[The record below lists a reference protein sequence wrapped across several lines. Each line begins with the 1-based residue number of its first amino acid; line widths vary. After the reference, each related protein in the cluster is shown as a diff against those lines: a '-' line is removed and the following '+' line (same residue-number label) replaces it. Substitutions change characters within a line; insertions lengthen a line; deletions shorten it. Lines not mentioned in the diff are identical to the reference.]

1 MQSHIPCFL
10 LALLFAVGVTALV
23 IPASNIVAH
32 GVRAAVAP
40 PAVPASNPSTVE
52 PGPVPNYGFIHP
64 SGGHLYDGLGNL
76 WDFATFNSPHLLTCE
91 PFEVDDTMRTLAA
104 GFARPV
110 TRTYVLQVT
119 SINIDASDAHIVSW
133 DNTTMDWVYNEAM
146 FQQMDY
152 VLATAAKYGVKV
164 VHPIINQDY
173 GSQDSN
179 YAGNWAD
186 LIRMRYGF
194 ATYEDTYAVNWFA
207 DPVMLDSFK
216 LIITYLL
223 NRVNTVNGVRYG
235 DDPTFLAH
243 ETGNEMNYL
252 GYLPAP
258 GNWTVAVAAHIKS
271 LAPNT
276 MVLDGSLA
284 RNNYTDESFAL
295 EALQSPLVDLFSYHY
310 YRDNPPA
317 YDYRRINADSAY
329 VQSFGK
335 TYVVGE
341 HGFYANYSEYE
352 DFYQRQKESNT
363 AGAMV
368 WSIRPHSAEG
378 GFITHGEGDGIF
390 SYHAPGWS
398 PQQTADFDPLELG
411 IIHITRRASYTML
424 DEPTPA
430 QFPIPNAPEVWVA
443 NNGTSG
449 TGLSWRGGAWAQHY
463 EVWSVQLGHLYW
475 VKIATYVLDDVDAGD
490 AYFTIDASAPEQT
503 ITPTYP
509 TLPTNAPNIAWSD
522 PKLPQTTGHPGW
534 LPFKREEA
542 PAARDAPQPDLNWK
556 SAFYMMRGVSVDGI
570 AGPFSNVVI
579 AY

>member
-1 MQSHIPCFL
+1 MQTIIQSLLFGLSIAIGVNA
-10 LALLFAVGVTALV
+10 LAL
-23 IPASNIVAH
+23 PAPTHAA
-32 GVRAAVAP
+32 RAFAP
-40 PAVPASNPSTVE
+40 PAVPSSNSANVDPSNL
-52 PGPVPNYGFIHP
+52 PNYGFIRP
-64 SGGHLYDGLGNL
+64 SNGHLYDGLGNL

-91 PFEVDDTMRTLAA
+91 PFEVVDTMRTLAA

-110 TRTYVLQVT
+110 SRTYVLQVT
-119 SINIDASDAHIVSW
+119 SINIPADQAHIVSW

-146 FQQMDY
+146 FQKMDF
-152 VLATAAKYGVKV
+152 VLATAAQYGVKI

-173 GSQDSN
+173 GSQDTN

-207 DPVMLDSFK
+207 DPIMLESFK
-216 LIITYLL
+216 LIINYYL
-223 NRVNTVNGVRYG
+223 NRINTVNGIRYG

-258 GNWTVAVAAHIKS
+258 GNWTVAVATFIKS
-271 LAPNT
+271 LAPRT

-284 RNNYTDESFAL
+284 RNNYTDQSFAL

-341 HGFYANYSEYE
+341 HGFYANYSEFS
-352 DFYQRQKESNT
+352 DFFYRQKESNT
-363 AGAMV
+363 AGSMV

-411 IIHITRRASYTML
+411 IIHITRNASYTMVNNNV
-424 DEPTPA
+424 PA
-430 QFPIPNAPEVWVA
+430 FFPIPNAPEIWVV
-443 NNGTSG
+443 NNATAG
-449 TGLSWRGGAWAQHY
+449 TGLSWLGGAWAQHY
-463 EVWSVQLGHLYW
+463 EVWAVQFGNLFW
-475 VKIATYVLDDVDAGD
+475 TKIATYVLDDVDAGT
-490 AYFTIDASAPEQT
+490 AYFPIDVYAPEQATT
-503 ITPTYP
+503 ITYSA
-509 TLPTNAPNIAWSD
+509 LPTNAPNIPWSD
-522 PKLPQTTGHPGW
+522 PKLPKTTGHPGW
-534 LPFKREEA
+534 LPFKRDQMGE
-542 PAARDAPQPDLNWK
+542 ARDTPQPDLGWK
-556 SAFYMMRGVSVDGI
+556 SGFYVMRGVSVDGI
-570 AGPFSNVVI
+570 PGPFSNVVI